1 MSKEL
6 AASGQLSAED
16 IERIRS
22 VLTGNRIQAYKAG
35 EQGVAD
41 VMTRIIDFQFNT
53 LCDMALRSLTAQV
66 KCCCGKP
73 TELGI
78 VHREKEPCFHF
89 SEAEILTARD
99 EGIEAAAKLIRKRL
113 DGIYEDHSYTEQ
125 DTGAVVIDNAEI
137 EGRANELEE
146 LEEEI
151 RALAQDQ
158 RSEQSSGLNGD
169 VSSVSPRSSSS
180 APNGV
185 ERTGNSASIDTVTGR
200 RDGHPTEQDA
210 AELLREALDAYDH
223 IVVKTGYQGDFDTS
237 AGRAHLARKEPK

>member
-53 LCDMALRSLTAQV
+53 LCDMALSSLRGTFA
-66 KCCCGKP
+66 
-73 TELGI
+73 
-78 VHREKEPCFHF
+78 
-89 SEAEILTARD
+89 D
-99 EGIEAAAKLIRKRL
+99 GIEAAAKLIRKRL